1 MVRISKDSK
10 KFSVMFSFRNLI
22 VLFLTVYHKAVA
34 PLMPAACRFYPT
46 CSVYTAQAIRIYGL
60 GRGFWLGFRRLSRCH
75 PWHAGGYDP
84 VS

>member
-1 MVRISKDSK
+1 MVRISKESEK
-10 KFSVMFSFRNLI
+10 LSVMVRLRKLI
-22 VLFLTVYHKAVA
+22 VLVLTVYHKAIA

-46 CSVYTAQAIRIYGL
+46 CSAYSAQAIHTYGL
-60 GRGFWLGFRRLSRCH
+60 SRGFWLSLCRLSRCH